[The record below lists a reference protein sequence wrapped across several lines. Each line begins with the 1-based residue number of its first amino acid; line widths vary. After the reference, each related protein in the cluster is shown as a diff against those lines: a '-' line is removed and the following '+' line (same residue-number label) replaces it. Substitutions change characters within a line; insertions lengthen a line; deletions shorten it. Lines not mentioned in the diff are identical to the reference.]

1 MNERKGEML
10 INRNMEGISAAENSI
25 AKIKELEDRIPFYKE
40 KIELIERKLQ
50 DCEDEKK
57 CSKTASKM
65 AM

>member
-1 MNERKGEML
+1 
-10 INRNMEGISAAENSI
+10 MEGISAAENSI